1 MFSAK
6 MICAIQIL
14 VGLSFDSSK
23 GKGIKTTSLKER
35 CTVASFLIM
44 PVLKSLIKEGYVR
57 RDNKGA
63 LSIAKNLETVSFYA
77 ILSILHKNVNIGDCN
92 SEELKGFYQT
102 KPNYQKL
109 VEIEKQIAIELK
121 SKLELIKVSDIL

>member
-14 VGLSFDSSK
+14 VELNFGSSIE
-23 GKGIKTTSLKER
+23 KGIKAAFLKER
-35 CTVASFLIM
+35 CTVASFLVM
-44 PVLKSLIKEGYVR
+44 PVLKSLVKEGYVR

-63 LSIAKNLETVSFYA
+63 LSIAKSLDTVSFYS
-77 ILSILHKNVNIGDCN
+77 ILSILHKNLNIGDCS

-102 KPNYQKL
+102 KPDYQKL
-109 VEIEKQIAIELK
+109 VEMEKQMAMELR